1 MLTPGF
7 LYQKRIP
14 LDCTTGS
21 VFSAYGGKK
30 EYNRLGNARSTVVP
44 KKYAYS
50 KGFVQDCSNSIAN
63 ALELLQFCT
72 KSLINGLSFGFCC
85 GQVPGTKWYLGWYQM
100 ILLHLLISLRVTNY
114 TIGPM
119 PVKQL
124 SICIGGKWDHTTPLR
139 IIFILLSTTAI
150 QSTMKSYIYIFHGI
164 YCIMVHTFLHFM
176 IYGVMVH
183 TLPYFKFMGYT
194 VPALWYILSYI
205 SWDILYRW
213 YIHV

>member
-44 KKYAYS
+44 KKYAYI

-72 KSLINGLSFGFCC
+72 KSLINGLCFGFCC
-85 GQVPGTKWYLGWYQM
+85 GQAPGTKWYLGWYQ
-100 ILLHLLISLRVTNY
+100 IGVFVIFWQDLL
-114 TIGPM
+114 M
-119 PVKQL
+119 DL
-124 SICIGGKWDHTTPLR
+124 SIYDVRGVAGRVPGTAPEIFNGPSWIFTSRAQR
-139 IIFILLSTTAI
+139 IHQNWRICDA
-150 QSTMKSYIYIFHGI
+150 
-164 YCIMVHTFLHFM
+164 FL
-176 IYGVMVH
+176 GRDL
-183 TLPYFKFMGYT
+183 TKF
-194 VPALWYILSYI
+194 PKDLWKFT
-205 SWDILYRW
+205 WW
-213 YIHV
+213 VCQ